1 MIVRA
6 LAVAAC
12 LAAGFAAAAAAQEP
26 LLRIGVLT
34 DETGPYADSA
44 GLGSILA
51 AEMAAQ
57 DVGGVVR
64 GRRIEIVHA
73 DTLNKPDVAAAMARK
88 WFDSDG
94 VSAIVDLPVTP
105 VALAVQ
111 DIAKQKN
118 RTVMVTASAASEFT
132 TKFCNPVSTHWA
144 DDTHALTTGTAR
156 ALLAGGNDTWFFITV
171 DQTFGL
177 ALERDATAIVTA
189 GGGKVLG
196 SVRHPIG
203 ATDFAALLLQAQASG
218 AKVVALASVGGDL
231 VNLLKQANE
240 FGLREKRADGS
251 RQVVAGFLTYV
262 QDIHAL
268 GLAATQ
274 GFTFTEGFYWDQND
288 ASRAFAR
295 RFFAERQMMPS
306 KNHAEIY
313 TAVTHYLR
321 AIEAVG
327 TDEAVAVNRAMRD
340 RPLDYF
346 GHPATVRTDG
356 RVLFDVTLWEVKS
369 PAESKAP
376 WDYYTAVRTIPAAE
390 AFLPINREACG
401 G

>member
-1 MIVRA
+1 
-6 LAVAAC
+6 
-12 LAAGFAAAAAAQEP
+12 
-26 LLRIGVLT
+26 
-34 DETGPYADSA
+34 
-44 GLGSILA
+44 
-51 AEMAAQ
+51 MAAQ

-240 FGLREKRADGS
+240 FGLREKRPDGS

>member
-1 MIVRA
+1 MFARV
-6 LAVAAC
+6 LVVVAC
-12 LAAGFAAAAAAQEP
+12 LVTSGVHAQDR
-26 LLRIGVLT
+26 LRIGVLT

-44 GLGSILA
+44 GPGSVVA
-51 AEMAAQ
+51 AEMAAR
-57 DVGGVVR
+57 DFGGSVGGRV
-64 GRRIEIVHA
+64 IEIVHA
-73 DTLNKPDVAAAMARK
+73 DTLNKPDVAAATARK

-111 DIAKQKN
+111 EIAKQKN
-118 RTVMVTASAASEFT
+118 RTVMITASAASEFT
-132 TKFCNPVSTHWA
+132 TKFCSPVSTHWA

-171 DQTFGL
+171 DMAFGL
-177 ALERDATAIVTA
+177 ALERDATAVVTA
-189 GGGKVLG
+189 AGGRVLG
-196 SVRHPIG
+196 TVRHPIG
-203 ATDFAALLLQAQASG
+203 TTDYASLLLQAQASG
-218 AKVVALASVGGDL
+218 AKVVGLASVGGDL

-240 FGLREKRADGS
+240 FGLRNSGK
-251 RQVVAGFLTYV
+251 QTLAGFLTYI
-262 QDIHAL
+262 QDIHSL
-268 GLAATQ
+268 GLQAVQ
-274 GFTFTEGFYWDQND
+274 GYSFTAGFYWDQND
-288 ASRAFAR
+288 ASRAFAK
-295 RFFAERQMMPS
+295 RFMATQKMMPS

-321 AIEAVG
+321 AIEAAG

-346 GHPATVRTDG
+346 GRPATVRGDG
-356 RVLFDVTLWEVKS
+356 RVLYDVTLWRVKS
-369 PAESKAP
+369 PEESKAP

-390 AFLPINREACG
+390 AFLPPNREACG

>member
-1 MIVRA
+1 MIIRI
-6 LAVAAC
+6 LAVVAC
-12 LAAGFAAAAAAQEP
+12 LWSSGAWAQER
-26 LLRIGVLT
+26 LRIGVLT

-44 GLGSILA
+44 GPGSVAA
-51 AEMAAQ
+51 AEMAAR
-57 DVGGVVR
+57 DFGGTVL
-64 GRRIEIVHA
+64 GRVIEIVHG
-73 DTLNKPDVAAAMARK
+73 DTLNKPDVAAAIARK
-88 WFDSDG
+88 WFDNDG

-105 VALAVQ
+105 VAFAVQ
-111 DIAKQKN
+111 EIAKQKN

-132 TKFCNPVSTHWA
+132 TKACSPISTHWA
-144 DDTHALTTGTAR
+144 DDTHALTTGTTR
-156 ALLAGGNDTWFFITV
+156 ALLANGADTWFFITV
-171 DQTFGL
+171 DQTFGI

-189 GGGKVLG
+189 AGGKVLG

-203 ATDFAALLLQAQASG
+203 ATDYASLLLQAQASG

-240 FGLREKRADGS
+240 FGLRDSGK
-251 RQVVAGFLTYV
+251 QVVAGFLTYI

-274 GFTFTEGFYWDQND
+274 GYTFTEGFYWNQNET
-288 ASRAFAR
+288 ARAFAQ
-295 RFFAERQMMPS
+295 RFFAVRGAMPS

-321 AIEAVG
+321 AIEAAG
-327 TDEAVAVNRAMRD
+327 TDEAVAVNRAMRE

-356 RVLFDVTLWEVKS
+356 RVMFDVVLWQVKT
-369 PAESKAP
+369 PAESTEP
-376 WDYYTAVRTIPAAE
+376 WDYYKPVRTIPAAE

>member
-1 MIVRA
+1 MFARA
-6 LAVAAC
+6 LAVMAC
-12 LAAGFAAAAAAQEP
+12 LATSGVQAQERLLAP
-26 LLRIGVLT
+26 APLRIGVLT

-44 GLGSILA
+44 GPGSIVA
-51 AEMAAQ
+51 AEMAAR
-57 DVGGVVR
+57 DFGGTVGGRV
-64 GRRIEIVHA
+64 IEIVHA
-73 DTLNKPDVAAAMARK
+73 DTLNKPDVAAATARK
-88 WFDSDG
+88 WFDNDG

-111 DIAKQKN
+111 EIAKQKN
-118 RTVMVTASAASEFT
+118 RTVMITASAASEFT
-132 TKFCNPVSTHWA
+132 TKYCSPVSTHWA

-171 DQTFGL
+171 DMAFGL

-189 GGGKVLG
+189 AAGRVLG
-196 SVRHPIG
+196 TARYPIG
-203 ATDFAALLLQAQASG
+203 TTDYASLLLQAQASG

-240 FGLREKRADGS
+240 FGLRDSGK
-251 RQVVAGFLTYV
+251 QVVAGFLTYI

-274 GFTFTEGFYWDQND
+274 GYTFTEGFYWNQNEV
-288 ASRAFAR
+288 ARAFAQ
-295 RFFAERQMMPS
+295 RFFSLSQAMPS

-321 AIEAVG
+321 AIEAAG
-327 TDEAVAVNRAMRD
+327 TDEAVAVNRAMRE
-340 RPLDYF
+340 RPLSYF
-346 GHPATVRTDG
+346 GHPATVRSDG
-356 RVLFDVTLWEVKS
+356 RVLFDVELWQVKT
-369 PAESKAP
+369 PAESKEP
-376 WDYYTAVRTIPAAE
+376 WDYYTPVRTIPAAE

>member
-1 MIVRA
+1 MIIRV

-12 LAAGFAAAAAAQEP
+12 LMACGAHAQER
-26 LLRIGVLT
+26 LRIGVLT

-44 GLGSILA
+44 GPGSILA
-51 AEMAAQ
+51 AEMAAR
-57 DVGGVVR
+57 DFGGSVR
-64 GRRIEIVHA
+64 GRPIEIVHA
-73 DTLNKPDVAAAMARK
+73 DTLNKPDVAAATARK
-88 WFDSDG
+88 WFDNDG

-111 DIAKQKN
+111 EIAKQKN
-118 RTVMVTASAASEFT
+118 RTVMITASAASDFT
-132 TKFCNPVSTHWA
+132 AKACSPVSTHWA

-171 DQTFGL
+171 DQAFGL
-177 ALERDATAIVTA
+177 ALEKEATAIVTA
-189 GGGKVLG
+189 SGGRVLG
-196 SVRHPIG
+196 AVRHPIG
-203 ATDFAALLLQAQASG
+203 ATDYASLLLQAQASG

-240 FGLREKRADGS
+240 FGLRDSGK
-251 RQVVAGFLTYV
+251 QIVAGFLTYV

-268 GLAATQ
+268 GLQAAQ
-274 GFTFTEGFYWDQND
+274 GYTFTEGFYWNQNEI
-288 ASRAFAR
+288 ARAFAK
-295 RFFAERQMMPS
+295 RFFAIRGAMPS

-321 AIEAVG
+321 AIEAAG
-327 TDEAVAVNRAMRD
+327 TDEAVAVNRAMRET
-340 RPLDYF
+340 PLDYF
-346 GHPATVRTDG
+346 GHPATVRSDG
-356 RVLFDVTLWEVKS
+356 RVLFDVALWQVKT
-369 PAESKAP
+369 PAESTEP
-376 WDYYTAVRTIPAAE
+376 WDYYKFVRTIPAAE

>member
-1 MIVRA
+1 MFARV
-6 LAVAAC
+6 LVVVAC
-12 LAAGFAAAAAAQEP
+12 LVTSGVHAQDR
-26 LLRIGVLT
+26 LRIGVLT

-44 GLGSILA
+44 GPGSVVA
-51 AEMAAQ
+51 AEMAAR
-57 DVGGVVR
+57 DFGGSVGGRV
-64 GRRIEIVHA
+64 IEIVHA
-73 DTLNKPDVAAAMARK
+73 DTLNKPDVAAATARK

-111 DIAKQKN
+111 EIAKQKN
-118 RTVMVTASAASEFT
+118 RTVMITASAASEFT
-132 TKFCNPVSTHWA
+132 TKFCSPVSTHWA

-171 DQTFGL
+171 DMAFGL
-177 ALERDATAIVTA
+177 ALERDATAVVTA
-189 GGGKVLG
+189 AGGRVLG
-196 SVRHPIG
+196 TVRHPIG
-203 ATDFAALLLQAQASG
+203 ATDYASLLLQAQASG

-240 FGLREKRADGS
+240 FGLRDSGK
-251 RQVVAGFLTYV
+251 QVVAGFLTYI

-268 GLAATQ
+268 GLPATQ
-274 GFTFTEGFYWDQND
+274 GYTFTEGFYWNQNQV
-288 ASRAFAR
+288 ARAFAE
-295 RFFAERQMMPS
+295 RFYAIRQAMPS

-321 AIEAVG
+321 AIEAAG
-327 TDEAVAVNRAMRD
+327 TDEAVAVNRAMRE

-346 GHPATVRTDG
+346 GHPATVRSDG
-356 RVLFDVTLWEVKS
+356 RVLFDVELWQVKT
-369 PAESKAP
+369 PAESKEP
-376 WDYYTAVRTIPAAE
+376 WDYYTPVRTIPAAE